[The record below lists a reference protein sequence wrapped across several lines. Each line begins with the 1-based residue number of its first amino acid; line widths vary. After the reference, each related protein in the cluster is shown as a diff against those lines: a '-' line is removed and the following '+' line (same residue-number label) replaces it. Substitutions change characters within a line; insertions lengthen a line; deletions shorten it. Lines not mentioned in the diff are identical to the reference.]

1 MPNAGFFILVKIEN
15 RILKKSQLKDKLAEK
30 KGAQKECIYNN
41 KIIKRETTLTA
52 IYAISN

>member
-30 KGAQKECIYNN
+30 KK
-41 KIIKRETTLTA
+41 KKRPKKNVYTTVK
-52 IYAISN
+52 S